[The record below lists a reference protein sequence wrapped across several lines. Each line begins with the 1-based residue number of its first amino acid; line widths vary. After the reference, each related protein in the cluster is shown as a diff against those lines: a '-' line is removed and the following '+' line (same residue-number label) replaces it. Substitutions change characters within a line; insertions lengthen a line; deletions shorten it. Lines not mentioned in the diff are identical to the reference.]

1 MAFTLY
7 RTGLMFYPAGLVT
20 CNECRPKKRK
30 LCKQRTQD
38 KNAAKKRCAVLEAE
52 NDQLRAENVQIRLHA
67 QRLELLNNRL
77 AMIHQVR
84 TRILPILLELAMSC
98 RRRAGRPWFQ
108 P

>member
-38 KNAAKKRCAVLEAE
+38 KNAAQKRCAVLEAE

-67 QRLELLNNRL
+67 QRLELLN
-77 AMIHQVR
+77 QVR
-84 TRILPILLELAMSC
+84 TRILPILLELAMSR
-98 RRRAGRPWFQ
+98 RRRAGRPWLQ